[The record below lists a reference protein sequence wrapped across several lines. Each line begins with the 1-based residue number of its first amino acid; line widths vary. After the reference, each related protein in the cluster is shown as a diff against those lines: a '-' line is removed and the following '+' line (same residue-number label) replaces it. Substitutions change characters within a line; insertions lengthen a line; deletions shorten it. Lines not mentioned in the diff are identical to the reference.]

1 MVTMNSHTIEFR
13 DPAAIKLRERAWRKY
28 PARQIA
34 EAKRQLTLVKQVVEP
49 PLLDKDGR
57 VVCGGA
63 IVQAARELGWK
74 QIPVLLVANMSPE
87 ELRLYA
93 VNAHKL
99 TELGGYDDQLLAEEL
114 RELDELLEWEILNAL
129 AMEEGELTRLLG
141 LAERTSVGAEDGH
154 CEPLAFDITSSGDMW
169 QIGKHRLLCS
179 SSLERKSFSRL
190 MEGEVAQ
197 FGLTDAPYNLPMSM
211 ISSDRSR
218 EEFAFAHGEMS
229 PHEFTRFLTSVM
241 RLMKE
246 FSEQGAWHA
255 YFMSYHF
262 LLELLRAGTVVFDR
276 PKAMCTWVKS
286 QPGQGSPFRS
296 QTEQIV
302 YFRNGN
308 VPPRDNVQLGKHGRN
323 RSTAWHFDGMTTASA
338 GRSALLKLHATPKP
352 LDLLQ
357 EAILDVTSL
366 GGIVL
371 DPFGGI
377 GSAMLAAHAVERR
390 GYLIEIEPRFVDAA
404 VRRMKAATGLEAVR
418 ASDGRTFSDLEDE
431 AREAAERDNG

>member
-1 MVTMNSHTIEFR
+1 MNSHKIEFR

-114 RELDELLEWEILNAL
+114 RELDELLEGEILTTL

-141 LAERTSVGAEDGH
+141 LAEKSSVGAEDGPS
-154 CEPLAFDITSSGDMW
+154 EPLAFDITSSGDMW

-179 SSLERKSFSRL
+179 SSLERESFTRL
-190 MEGEVAQ
+190 MGGEVAQ
-197 FGLTDAPYNLPMSM
+197 FGLTDAPYNLSMSM
-211 ISSDRSR
+211 ISSDRTR

-262 LLELLRAGTVVFDR
+262 LLELLRGGTVVFGR

-308 VPPRDNVQLGKHGRN
+308 EPPRDNVQLGKHGRN

-338 GRSALLKLHATPKP
+338 DRSELLKLHATPKP

-377 GSAMLAAHAVERR
+377 GSTMLAAHAVERR

-418 ASDGRTFSDLEDE
+418 ASDGRTFSDLEAE